1 MSPPC
6 STGLACLQSGAPLD
20 FKLPLYDRFNDPPQ
34 LAFHAPIFAL
44 DADEISSFQS
54 EGDEETS
61 LYLLNHWAVDLLL
74 PFGCKPSR
82 VGYVDPRYLAWLLD
96 KAQIAL
102 LPSSHLALSLVDELV
117 RLIHSL
123 PRILPRDQGR
133 RPSSEVSSSNWMLVV
148 PLENASEYKER
159 ADYELFASMER
170 EAVQPLFAYMRMY
183 LPWSELLSDHKDDIV
198 HALDIAYPALLEF
211 SERFV
216 DDPPSALIKR
226 FFNRLR
232 KLVVEL
238 SGAPHRIRRVKGQGG
253 LKDLVFEE
261 YFPEVRYLPW
271 NMDLP
276 VGPHVEEP
284 TTPFPLI
291 RDSLVPY
298 FCLEEMP
305 GQSPIYNPGTPPFS
319 GRSPTPPPI
328 GTPHLTPS
336 PDPAPPPHEFMDFV
350 QSTSGDAVATSSEKG
365 EDTEG
370 EPPRKRQKKV
380 AFAEQ
385 HPAHPSSTRARLPR
399 EAKGHVKYV
408 SGRRTKKNNK
418 MALDMGEGSSKGRP
432 HIALHTRDAASV
444 EPEVLEA
451 KASKPSVPKK
461 RKHANADPAFPT
473 ADRTTRK
480 ESSDKE
486 TYEDPEVIPDVNTIN
501 LLDALNVN
509 LNALGYSC
517 SNCINFNR
525 KCRLDRI
532 MHPCHTCRSKGTPQ
546 CSHSDTYKDHMKCIN
561 RFERYSRFSNAH
573 LNTAAEH
580 VIRAG
585 DHLQGLHAAVN
596 GAQLELI
603 ESSLLLSQLVDKQLK
618 YFGPDALAELHE
630 IPENRHAVYAP
641 LILQGLPYLNN
652 RSAYLVARMRNLD
665 QYKLNEADK
674 ASCDAFLADLAVY
687 FSHDGDQDSNEGPSG
702 DRSDSE
708 SASVDRPL
716 VNFIKALILAPVRLD
731 IDFDKRTKAAPSHSC
746 HDWRST
752 IPLESAMRF
761 LSNDGTFLSLIALKP
776 ITVVDPL
783 FHDNYSLFPILE
795 VHPDVLPNGLTASQ
809 YLRMC
814 QYRNSLILS
823 GGPDLMNTIR
833 QFYADLRLSFLLFS
847 ARLGS
852 DEKVQIAGIT
862 NIVNTLVDS
871 PALTALA
878 LLTISLHAPT
888 RLNRLINERILLQN
902 RPFIGLIQSL
912 SRKMASFSGLERCI
926 NVSPHVFPD
935 RFHVVIVSSVFQG
948 STPLHFLSNTS
959 FNASQQTTPRLSIA
973 QKETLINIGKSV
985 RATKYDSFLEQCAF
999 LDEKTEALDAFSP
1012 FMAEIAEDTNL
1023 YPLAFALKNPYN
1035 QTTTSGTIPIGGS
1048 YPVIVDFCNRLKVE
1062 SVRAKNNVL
1071 LAQQV
1076 HRAEL
1081 EDVRAAK
1088 EAQDNEVR
1096 IAKEAARTSK
1106 DDAKKKAKAKK
1117 TKSKSAE
1124 VTVDDI
1130 DDDISFIGDSESTTF
1145 AASGETDNHMHVDL
1159 TEPISLPN
1167 PLPIPTQFVMPA
1179 SVTAATAT
1187 PVRDPSVLVDTVD
1200 RVSRLIDSFRS
1211 RPRRADESAQ
1221 RGVAEEFQPP
1231 STRKRPWASSQ
1242 FAHEDSEEQ
1251 FTAADLSVNND
1262 RIKQTVATAHSALNS
1277 SPIGASIGSLRL
1289 EESDLRSRIAF
1300 ANAQLQY
1307 QLNHREYLL
1316 QDLKRVMDAQHQRMG
1331 TV

>member
-6 STGLACLQSGAPLD
+6 STGLACLQSGTPLD
-20 FKLPLYDRFNDPPQ
+20 FKLPPYDRFNDPPQ
-34 LAFHAPIFAL
+34 LASHAPIFPM
-44 DADEISSFQS
+44 DADEISSFQF
-54 EGDEETS
+54 ENDEEAS

-74 PFGCKPSR
+74 PFVRKPSR
-82 VGYVDPRYLAWLLD
+82 VERVDPRYLAWLLD

-102 LPSSHLALSLVDELV
+102 SAYGQFSPKLLSSHLALSLVDELV
-117 RLIHSL
+117 RLIRSL
-123 PRILPRDQGR
+123 PADIANAIKADDPLQR
-133 RPSSEVSSSNWMLVV
+133 SSYSNWMLVV
-148 PLENASEYKER
+148 PLENTSEYKETEPLPLAFQLPRFRQNPAQDPAPFYYGR

-183 LPWSELLSDHKDDIV
+183 LPWSELLPDHKDDIV

-276 VGPHVEEP
+276 VGPFVEEP

-291 RDSLVPY
+291 RDSLGDGESSPPSIDEAPY

-328 GTPHLTPS
+328 
-336 PDPAPPPHEFMDFV
+336 DPAPPPHEFMDFV
-350 QSTSGDAVATSSEKG
+350 QVPSAPLAKAPTTDPKSTSGDAVASSSEKG

-408 SGRRTKKNNK
+408 SGRGTKKNSK
-418 MALDMGEGSSKGRP
+418 MALDKGEGSSKGRP

-444 EPEVLEA
+444 KPEVLEA

-525 KCRLDRI
+525 K
-532 MHPCHTCRSKGTPQ
+532 SKGTPQ
-546 CSHSDTYKDHMKCIN
+546 CSHSDTYKDHMKRIN

-573 LNTAAEH
+573 LNTAAER
-580 VIRAG
+580 VIRAR

-630 IPENRHAVYAP
+630 IPENRRAIYAQF
-641 LILQGLPYLNN
+641 LEERSILQGLPYLNN

-665 QYKLNEADK
+665 QYELNEADK

-702 DRSDSE
+702 DRDP
-708 SASVDRPL
+708 SA
-716 VNFIKALILAPVRLD
+716 
-731 IDFDKRTKAAPSHSC
+731 
-746 HDWRST
+746 
-752 IPLESAMRF
+752 
-761 LSNDGTFLSLIALKP
+761 
-776 ITVVDPL
+776 
-783 FHDNYSLFPILE
+783 
-795 VHPDVLPNGLTASQ
+795 
-809 YLRMC
+809 
-814 QYRNSLILS
+814 
-823 GGPDLMNTIR
+823 GP
-833 QFYADLRLSFLLFS
+833 
-847 ARLGS
+847 
-852 DEKVQIAGIT
+852 
-862 NIVNTLVDS
+862 
-871 PALTALA
+871 
-878 LLTISLHAPT
+878 
-888 RLNRLINERILLQN
+888 
-902 RPFIGLIQSL
+902 
-912 SRKMASFSGLERCI
+912 
-926 NVSPHVFPD
+926 
-935 RFHVVIVSSVFQG
+935 
-948 STPLHFLSNTS
+948 
-959 FNASQQTTPRLSIA
+959 
-973 QKETLINIGKSV
+973 
-985 RATKYDSFLEQCAF
+985 
-999 LDEKTEALDAFSP
+999 
-1012 FMAEIAEDTNL
+1012 
-1023 YPLAFALKNPYN
+1023 
-1035 QTTTSGTIPIGGS
+1035 
-1048 YPVIVDFCNRLKVE
+1048 
-1062 SVRAKNNVL
+1062 
-1071 LAQQV
+1071 
-1076 HRAEL
+1076 
-1081 EDVRAAK
+1081 
-1088 EAQDNEVR
+1088 
-1096 IAKEAARTSK
+1096 
-1106 DDAKKKAKAKK
+1106 
-1117 TKSKSAE
+1117 
-1124 VTVDDI
+1124 
-1130 DDDISFIGDSESTTF
+1130 GDS
-1145 AASGETDNHMHVDL
+1145 
-1159 TEPISLPN
+1159 
-1167 PLPIPTQFVMPA
+1167 
-1179 SVTAATAT
+1179 TA
-1187 PVRDPSVLVDTVD
+1187 
-1200 RVSRLIDSFRS
+1200 
-1211 RPRRADESAQ
+1211 
-1221 RGVAEEFQPP
+1221 
-1231 STRKRPWASSQ
+1231 
-1242 FAHEDSEEQ
+1242 
-1251 FTAADLSVNND
+1251 
-1262 RIKQTVATAHSALNS
+1262 
-1277 SPIGASIGSLRL
+1277 
-1289 EESDLRSRIAF
+1289 
-1300 ANAQLQY
+1300 
-1307 QLNHREYLL
+1307 
-1316 QDLKRVMDAQHQRMG
+1316 
-1331 TV
+1331 